1 MYFQAGWNIPDFSI
15 AVFTIRNSKLASD
28 KKSKSSAVSWRQKST
43 SKWTKNILP
52 ICESQL
58 TDRARGAGGTNP
70 VPFRKLGD
78 TSFNLPP
85 PLSPSQ
91 GSHFTKLLCT
101 SALSALGTSRGC
113 WSTSQRP
120 HEINGG
126 WNQPAVLGSNRP
138 LIIRAAMTF
147 LCSAAGIIGAATSC
161 QHHQIYSDSS
171 TYIKELLQKDQT
183 TKLHFSPLQI
193 LYF

>member
-1 MYFQAGWNIPDFSI
+1 MKCSWLQHCCFYNPQQQVSLWQKVEVI
-15 AVFTIRNSKLASD
+15 
-28 KKSKSSAVSWRQKST
+28 SSLLEAEVDIKANEEHPSYLWVSADRQS
-43 SKWTKNILP
+43 
-52 ICESQL
+52 
-58 TDRARGAGGTNP
+58 GGTGDTNP

-91 GSHFTKLLCT
+91 GSHFTKLPCT

-113 WSTSQRP
+113 WSASQRP
-120 HEINGG
+120 HGVNGG

-147 LCSAAGIIGAATSC
+147 FCSTAGIIGAATSC
-161 QHHQIYSDSS
+161 QHHQIYYDLS
-171 TYIKELLQKDQT
+171 TLIKKLLQKGQT
-183 TKLHFSPLQI
+183 TKLDFSPLKI